1 VTRRGFLLPC
11 PKRLGP
17 INVGYMGLLSLIAAP
32 VMADKLAEEDLTG
45 LSMEQLLNVEVINA
59 SRLGQKEHL
68 APTSISVVTAREIH
82 TFGWRTL
89 GDALN
94 GIRSLFYTTD
104 RNYNYLGVRGF
115 IHTGDYNS
123 RVLLMIDGKRMNEN
137 IYDGAYIGQ
146 EFMLDMDLVERIEFI
161 PGSGASIY
169 GANAYTGM
177 INVVTKNAQAV
188 DGAQLAGEIG
198 TFDAYKGRAT
208 VGKVLQNGAELLLSA
223 SHYGSSGPENLYF
236 REFDTPS
243 TNSGIAHNM
252 DAERADRL
260 FGKAKYG
267 NLTLAGGYV
276 DRYKR
281 VPTAAFGTLF
291 NDPGFYTDDIQF
303 YTDLVYQ
310 NKLTNESTLLLRGFY
325 QGYDYRSDL
334 PYAGDNRRI
343 VNRDQVSGRWWGGEA
358 QFTTTAIDRHRLM
371 MGIEYQYDQRQHQ
384 TNFDKDPF
392 LLYFDSDRSGHRV
405 ELYVQDE
412 IAIRDDLLFNAGLRM
427 DYHHMVNSM
436 QLNPRLGLIWNPLD
450 STTVKILYSTTFRA
464 PNAYESD
471 LTGFGIVPNPNL
483 KEERIRTYEGILE
496 WRDGEGLKVLGNF
509 FYNEMTQVL
518 ETEPLNEQE
527 LSFSN
532 HGAFTTYGVELE
544 TEKRWE
550 SGRLLKAAYTYNLMT
565 DEAHGGNWAVA
576 SPQNLFKLHYAEPL
590 FRDKAMLGIENIFID
605 QRKTLQGSKTEPY
618 YLVNVNLSSDT
629 VIPGLDLSFGVYN
642 LFDNRYQMVGG
653 DDSDNDLRQDI
664 LKMNG
669 REFRFKAVF
678 EF

>member
-1 VTRRGFLLPC
+1 MRGFHLACL
-11 PKRLGP
+11 KRFSL
-17 INVGYMGLLSLIAAP
+17 IHVVYMGLLSLIIAP
-32 VMADKLAEEDLTG
+32 VMADRPSEEDLTG

-59 SRLGQKEHL
+59 SRLGQKENM
-68 APTSISVVTAREIH
+68 APTSISVVTAKDIH

-94 GIRSLFYTTD
+94 GMRGLFYTND

-146 EFMLDMDLVERIEFI
+146 EFVLDMDLVEGIEFI

-177 INVVTKNAQAV
+177 INVVTKNAQAI

-198 TFDAYKGRAT
+198 TFNAYKGRAT
-208 VGKVLQNGAELLLSA
+208 VSKVWQNGTEGLLSA
-223 SHYGSSGPENLYF
+223 SHYDSSGPENLYF

-243 TNSGIAHNM
+243 ANNGIAHNM
-252 DAERADRL
+252 DGERADRL
-260 FGKAKYG
+260 FGKLKYG
-267 NLTLAGGYV
+267 NLTLSGGYV

-281 VPTAAFGTLF
+281 VPTAAFGTIF
-291 NDPGFYTDDIQF
+291 NDPGFYTDDAQF
-303 YTDLVYQ
+303 YTDLIYQ
-310 NKLTNESTLLLRGFY
+310 NKLTDDSTLLLRGFY

-334 PYAGDNRRI
+334 PYAGGRRI
-343 VNRDQVSGRWWGGEA
+343 VNRDLVSGRWGGGEA

-371 MGIEYQYDQRQHQ
+371 MGLEYQYDQKQHQ
-384 TNFDKDPF
+384 ANFDKDPYV
-392 LLYFDSDRSGHRV
+392 LYFDSDGSGHRV

-412 IAIRDDLLFNAGLRM
+412 FAIRDDLLFNVGLRL

-471 LTGFGIVPNPNL
+471 LDAFGIVANPNL

-496 WRDGEGLKVLGNF
+496 WRDGYGLKVLGNF

-518 ETEPLNEQE
+518 ETEPVNAEAM
-527 LSFSN
+527 SFFN
-532 HGAFTTYGVELE
+532 NGAYTTYGFELE
-544 TEKRWE
+544 AENRWDG
-550 SGRLLKAAYTYNLMT
+550 GRLLKASYTYNLMT
-565 DEAHGGNWAVA
+565 DEARGGHWAVA

-590 FRDKAMLGIENIFID
+590 FGDKAMLGIENIFVD
-605 QRKTLQGSKTEPY
+605 QRKTLQGGMAEPY
-618 YLVNVNLSSDT
+618 YLVNVNLSSDRL
-629 VIPGLDLSFGVYN
+629 IPNLDLSFGVYN
-642 LFDNRYQMVGG
+642 LLDNHYQMVGG
-653 DDSDNDLRQDI
+653 DGSDNDLRQDI
-664 LKMNG
+664 LRMNG
-669 REFRFKAVF
+669 REFRFKAVL